1 MLRETIRHRRAEAA
15 HRLEATPRKQQQW
28 RVETMNWVP
37 VVLGLFKLGVL
48 GTAMFF
54 AIKSHYDGEK
64 EQKRAREA
72 DEQQTLA
79 ERAAGAPKPE

>member
-1 MLRETIRHRRAEAA
+1 
-15 HRLEATPRKQQQW
+15 
-28 RVETMNWVP
+28 MNWVP

-54 AIKSHYDGEK
+54 AIKSHRDGEK

-72 DEQQTLA
+72 DEQQRLA